1 MEAARSE
8 AQQRAKP
15 GTRPIRL
22 GFCLTHLARP
32 PRRDLVVEAM
42 PLGDGAEAA
51 DFVLLDELLA
61 ALPRDT
67 YEQLASTKRSSPLTM
82 RRSASKGS

>member
-1 MEAARSE
+1 
-8 AQQRAKP
+8 
-15 GTRPIRL
+15 
-22 GFCLTHLARP
+22 
-32 PRRDLVVEAM
+32 M
-42 PLGDGAEAA
+42 PLDDGAEAA

-61 ALPRDT
+61 ALPRDP

>member
-1 MEAARSE
+1 MEAAHFE
-8 AQQRAKP
+8 VQQRAKP

-22 GFCLTHLARP
+22 GFCLTHLAPP
-32 PRRDLVVEAM
+32 PRRDLAVEAM
-42 PLGDGAEAA
+42 PLDDGAEAA

-61 ALPRDT
+61 ALPRDP